1 MQTQKEKVKAQLN
14 AQGYVTRN
22 WALQNYITR
31 LGAIMCDL
39 KKEGISFT
47 GDFEKHS
54 GIQDYYYRL
63 KPLERQIDP
72 NKATICPPQKPFETS
87 DELLNEALTKILN
100 ILKGVN
106 NKDAWKNAREITQLT
121 NAIAG
126 DNINKKKGLIN
137 HYKK

>member
-63 KPLERQIDP
+63 KPLEARFKP
-72 NKATICPPQKPFETS
+72 NKAVGKPFETS

>member
-63 KPLERQIDP
+63 KPLEASFKP
-72 NKATICPPQKPFETS
+72 NKAVGKPFETS
-87 DELLNEALTKILN
+87 DELLNEALTKILD